1 MFHDLLAA
9 TEHPRNRL
17 AEAAAAVVGAISATG
32 GSGAV
37 GVGILALGHWSLTR
51 LAPVTSTQKGVRI
64 AARYLPLRRFAP
76 CLLAFAIPSILL
88 GVIHTIS

>member
-37 GVGILALGHWSLTR
+37 GVGILALGYWSLTR

>member
-1 MFHDLLAA
+1 VLHDLLAA

-37 GVGILALGHWSLTR
+37 GVGILALGYWSLTR

-76 CLLAFAIPSILL
+76 YLLAFAIPSILL